1 MTTSLYENR
10 TAFRPSYPYG
20 CYILLFLL
28 GCLGFAPVPLHFDHL
43 VQVVNDG
50 VRLGNSHTV
59 YPVRLIVEPLHH
71 LANRC
76 VRGFI
81 RDVQHR
87 PFFLCLFR
95 AGENDCVLSSA
106 SHTSI
111 ANLFVSV
118 SIRKRTWVGLLS
130 SSAVTAL
137 NLKYLFVMLT
147 VESLALPYHWTSL
160 CLSVLLLQNS
170 SVASSRELALIAQP
184 TRRFHLCLVFQIE
197 HQI

>member
-1 MTTSLYENR
+1 MTTSLYENRTAFRPSYPYGCYILLFTTSLYENR

-28 GCLGFAPVPLHFDHL
+28 GCLGFAPVPLHFDRL

-95 AGENDCVLSSA
+95 AGENDRVPILR
-106 SHTSI
+106 I
-111 ANLFVSV
+111 AHLDCEPFRVRVNQ
-118 SIRKRTWVGLLS
+118 KRTWVGLLS

-147 VESLALPYHWTSL
+147 VESLALPY
-160 CLSVLLLQNS
+160 CSVS
-170 SVASSRELALIAQP
+170 D
-184 TRRFHLCLVFQIE
+184 
-197 HQI
+197 